1 MGETTP
7 IRVAQIMGKMD
18 GGGVESV
25 VMNYYRNIDREKVQF
40 DFIVDADSTLTPK
53 AEIEALGGR
62 VLIVPPYQQMLS
74 YHKELVSLFRREQY
88 HIVHSHINTLS
99 VFPLFAAKRAGV
111 PVRVAHNH
119 SRAGKGEFSRNV
131 MKYALRPFSKTFATH
146 YCACA
151 KHVGEW
157 LFGSRA
163 MKKGEVRIFYN
174 AIDLAPFSFREQT
187 RAEVRLELGLSNE
200 LVVGHVGRFV
210 HVKNHKFLIEIFH
223 ELLKQRAD
231 AVLLLIGDGPLRK
244 ETEMLAGQ
252 LEISDHVRF
261 LGQRAD
267 IGRLYQA
274 MDLFLLPSFYEGLA
288 VVCVEAQTASLPCL
302 VSDQVSRE
310 TDLLGG
316 MDFFPLDAGAKDW
329 ADEVLRLLA
338 RSGAREDCGERIRA
352 AGYDI
357 QCAARELEEYYLA
370 LSRIQLVK

>member
-1 MGETTP
+1 MGEAAP
-7 IRVAQIMGKMD
+7 IRVAQVMGKMD

-25 VMNYYRNIDREKVQF
+25 VMNYYRGIGHENVQF
-40 DFIVDADSTLTPK
+40 DFIVDADSTLIPK

-62 VLIVPPYQQMLS
+62 VFTVPPYQKMIS
-74 YHKELVSLFRREQY
+74 YHRELTSLFRRERY

-111 PVRVAHNH
+111 PVRIAHSH
-119 SRAGKGEFSRNV
+119 SRAGKGEFLRNV
-131 MKYALRPFSKTFATH
+131 MKYTLRPFSRTFATH

-151 KHVGEW
+151 KHVGTW

-163 MKKGEVRIFYN
+163 MKKGEVRVFYN
-174 AIDLAPFSFREQT
+174 AIDLAPFRFHEQT
-187 RAEVRLELGLSNE
+187 RAEVRRELGLSDE

-231 AVLLLIGDGPLRK
+231 AVLLLVGDGPLRK
-244 ETEMLAGQ
+244 ESEMFAHQ
-252 LEISDHVRF
+252 LGIADRVRF
-261 LGQRAD
+261 LGQRGD

-288 VVCVEAQTASLPCL
+288 VVCVEAQTADLPCL
-302 VSDQVSRE
+302 VSDKVSKE
-310 TDLLGG
+310 TDILGS
-316 MDFFPLDAGAKDW
+316 MDFFPLDACAKDW
-329 ADEVLRLLA
+329 ADELLRLLA
-338 RSGAREDCGERIRA
+338 RSGERKDCAERMRA

-357 QCAARELEEYYLA
+357 QCAAKELEEFYLA
-370 LSRIQLVK
+370 LSRT